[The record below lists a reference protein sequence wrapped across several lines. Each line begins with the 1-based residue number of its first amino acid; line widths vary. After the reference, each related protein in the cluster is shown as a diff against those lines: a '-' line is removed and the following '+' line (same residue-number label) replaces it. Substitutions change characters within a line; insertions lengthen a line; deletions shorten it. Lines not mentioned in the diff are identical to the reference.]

1 MAKEKYTERL
11 WYGWVIVAAA
21 FVLSSITF
29 GVLASV
35 GVFLKPLAA
44 DFGWSRGSLSLGYS
58 AITFATAFSGL
69 FWSYIVD
76 RYGSRWVV
84 LFGSVTLGIP
94 LLLLSGMET
103 ITEFYLYYFIFGALG
118 HATVTGPLYA
128 NVGIWFTRNVGLA
141 IGLTV
146 AGGAFGQ
153 GVIPYVVRYLID
165 KGDWQT
171 AYETLGVAYLMLAI
185 PIALLVR
192 DSPRRKLI
200 IISDAAPSQK
210 DGSPFPLSTIIVVLW
225 ISSAVVFCCM
235 AMAIPIVHLVPLLTD
250 NGITP
255 QNAVTI
261 FLFLMIAGVAGRI
274 LGGKLADHIGALQ
287 SYACMSVLQTSVIFI
302 FPHAQNII
310 LIYLLAIVFGIAFSG
325 VMVSFLVSVRMM
337 VPGRYLARSMAT
349 VSMAGWI
356 GMGLG
361 GWHGGYIYDL
371 TGNYF
376 WSYNS
381 GSIAGIVNLIILF
394 LFYLHIE
401 RKSRQKE
408 PVKNMASIST

>member
-1 MAKEKYTERL
+1 MALLKFTERPA
-11 WYGWVIVAAA
+11 YGWIMVAIA
-21 FVLSSITF
+21 FTLSSISF

-44 DFGWSRGSLSLGYS
+44 EFGWSRGSLSFGYS
-58 AITFATAFSGL
+58 AITLATAFSGL
-69 FWSYIVD
+69 LWSYIVD
-76 RYGSRWVV
+76 RFGSRWVV

-94 LLLLSGMET
+94 LLLLSSMET

-128 NVGIWFTRNVGLA
+128 NVGIWFTKNVGLA

-153 GVIPYVVRYLID
+153 GVVPYIVRYLID

-171 AYETLGVAYLMLAI
+171 AYSTLGTAYLILAI

-192 DSPRRKLI
+192 DSPRRKSI
-200 IISDAAPSQK
+200 TTEAAPTQK
-210 DGSPFPLSTIIVVLW
+210 DGSPFPLSTRVVVLW
-225 ISSAVVFCCM
+225 ISFAVIFCCM

-250 NGITP
+250 NGMSP
-255 QNAVTI
+255 QNAVLV
-261 FLFLMIAGVAGRI
+261 FLFLMLAGVVGRI
-274 LGGKLADHIGALQ
+274 LGGKLADHIGAIQ
-287 SYACMSVLQTSVIFI
+287 SYACMSILQTSVIFI
-302 FPHAQNII
+302 FPYAENII
-310 LIYLLAIVFGIAFSG
+310 LIYILGIIFGIAFSG

-361 GWHGGYIYDL
+361 GWQGGYIFDL
-371 TGNYF
+371 TGDYF
-376 WSYNS
+376 WSYWS
-381 GSIAGIVNLIILF
+381 GSIAGGINLVILF
-394 LFYLHIE
+394 FFYQRLKN
-401 RKSRQKE
+401 KS
-408 PVKNMASIST
+408 N

>member
-1 MAKEKYTERL
+1 MALLKFSERPA
-11 WYGWVIVAAA
+11 YGWIMVAIA
-21 FVLSSITF
+21 FTLSAISF

-44 DFGWSRGSLSLGYS
+44 EFDWSRGSLSFGYS

-69 FWSYIVD
+69 LWSYVVD
-76 RYGSRWVV
+76 RFGSRWVV

-94 LLLLSGMET
+94 LLLLSSMET

-128 NVGIWFTRNVGLA
+128 SVGIWFTKNVGLA

-153 GVIPYVVRYLID
+153 GVVPYIVRYLID

-171 AYETLGVAYLMLAI
+171 AYSTLGTAYLILAI

-192 DSPRRKLI
+192 DSPRRKSI
-200 IISDAAPSQK
+200 TTEAAPPQK
-210 DGSPFPLSTIIVVLW
+210 DGSPFPLSTRVVVLW
-225 ISSAVVFCCM
+225 VSFAVIFCCM

-250 NGITP
+250 NGMSP
-255 QNAVTI
+255 QNAVSV
-261 FLFLMIAGVAGRI
+261 FLFLMLAGVVGRI
-274 LGGKLADHIGALQ
+274 LGGKLADHIGAIQ
-287 SYACMSVLQTSVIFI
+287 SYACMSILQTSVIFI
-302 FPHAQNII
+302 FPYAENII
-310 LIYLLAIVFGIAFSG
+310 LIYILAIIFGIAFSG

-361 GWHGGYIYDL
+361 GWQGGYIFDL
-371 TGNYF
+371 TGDYF
-376 WSYNS
+376 WSYWS
-381 GSIAGIVNLIILF
+381 GSIAGGINLVILF
-394 LFYLHIE
+394 FFYQHLKN
-401 RKSRQKE
+401 KS
-408 PVKNMASIST
+408 N

>member
-1 MAKEKYTERL
+1 MAVLKFTERPT
-11 WYGWVIVAAA
+11 YGWIMVAIA
-21 FVLSSITF
+21 FTLSAISF

-44 DFGWSRGSLSLGYS
+44 EFDWSRGSLSFGYS

-69 FWSYIVD
+69 LWSYVVD
-76 RYGSRWVV
+76 RFGSRWVV

-94 LLLLSGMET
+94 LLLLSSMET

-128 NVGIWFTRNVGLA
+128 NVGIWFTKNVGLA

-153 GVIPYVVRYLID
+153 GVVPYIVRYLID

-171 AYETLGVAYLMLAI
+171 AYSTLGTAYLILAI

-192 DSPRRKLI
+192 DSPRRKSI
-200 IISDAAPSQK
+200 TTEAAPPQK
-210 DGSPFPLSTIIVVLW
+210 DGSPFPLSTRVVVLW
-225 ISSAVVFCCM
+225 VSFAVIFCCM

-250 NGITP
+250 NGMSP
-255 QNAVTI
+255 QNAVSV
-261 FLFLMIAGVAGRI
+261 FLFLMLAGVVGRI
-274 LGGKLADHIGALQ
+274 LGGKLADHIGAIQ
-287 SYACMSVLQTSVIFI
+287 SYACMSILQTSVIFI
-302 FPHAQNII
+302 FPYAENIT
-310 LIYLLAIVFGIAFSG
+310 LIYILAIIFGIAFSG

-361 GWHGGYIYDL
+361 GWQGGYIFDL
-371 TGNYF
+371 TGDYF
-376 WSYNS
+376 WSYWS
-381 GSIAGIVNLIILF
+381 GSIAGGINLVILF
-394 LFYLHIE
+394 FFYQHLKN
-401 RKSRQKE
+401 KS
-408 PVKNMASIST
+408 N

>member
-1 MAKEKYTERL
+1 MAFSDITERPL
-11 WYGWVIVAAA
+11 YGWVMVAIA
-21 FVLSSITF
+21 FTFSSISF

-44 DFGWSRGSLSLGYS
+44 EFGWSRGSLSFGYS

-69 FWSYIVD
+69 FWSYVVD
-76 RYGSRWVV
+76 RFGSRWVV

-94 LLLLSGMET
+94 LLLLSSMET

-128 NVGIWFTRNVGLA
+128 NVGIWFTKNVGLA

-153 GVIPYVVRYLID
+153 GVVPYIVRYLID

-171 AYETLGVAYLMLAI
+171 AYSTLGTAYLILAI

-192 DSPRRKLI
+192 DSPRRKSI
-200 IISDAAPSQK
+200 TKEAAPSQK
-210 DGSPFPLSTIIVVLW
+210 DGSPFPLSTRVVVLW
-225 ISSAVVFCCM
+225 VSFAVIFCCM

-250 NGITP
+250 NGMSP
-255 QNAVTI
+255 QNAVSV
-261 FLFLMIAGVAGRI
+261 FLFLMLAGVVGRI
-274 LGGKLADHIGALQ
+274 LGGKLADHIGGIQ
-287 SYACMSVLQTSVIFI
+287 SYACMSILQTSVIFI
-302 FPHAQNII
+302 FPYAENII
-310 LIYLLAIVFGIAFSG
+310 LIYILAIIFGIAFSG

-337 VPGRYLARSMAT
+337 VPGQYLARSMAT

-361 GWHGGYIYDL
+361 GWQGGYIFDL
-371 TGNYF
+371 TGDYF
-376 WSYNS
+376 WSYWS
-381 GSIAGIVNLIILF
+381 GSIAGGINLIILF
-394 LFYLHIE
+394 FFYQHLKN
-401 RKSRQKE
+401 KS
-408 PVKNMASIST
+408 N

>member
-1 MAKEKYTERL
+1 MAVLKFTERPT
-11 WYGWVIVAAA
+11 YGWIMVAIA
-21 FVLSSITF
+21 FTLSAISF

-44 DFGWSRGSLSLGYS
+44 EFDWSRGSLSFGYS

-69 FWSYIVD
+69 LWSYVVD
-76 RYGSRWVV
+76 RFGSRWVV

-94 LLLLSGMET
+94 LLLLSSMET

-128 NVGIWFTRNVGLA
+128 NVGIWFTKNVGLA

-153 GVIPYVVRYLID
+153 GVVPYIVRYLID
-165 KGDWQT
+165 KDDWQT
-171 AYETLGVAYLMLAI
+171 AYSTLGTAYLILAI

-192 DSPRRKLI
+192 DSPRRKSI
-200 IISDAAPSQK
+200 TTEAAPTQK
-210 DGSPFPLSTIIVVLW
+210 DGSPFPLSTRVVVLW
-225 ISSAVVFCCM
+225 VSFAVIFCCT

-250 NGITP
+250 NGMSP
-255 QNAVTI
+255 QNAVSV
-261 FLFLMIAGVAGRI
+261 FLFLMLAGVVGRI
-274 LGGKLADHIGALQ
+274 LGGKLADHIGGIQ
-287 SYACMSVLQTSVIFI
+287 SYACMSILQTSVIFI
-302 FPHAQNII
+302 FPYAENII
-310 LIYLLAIVFGIAFSG
+310 LIYILAIIFGIAFSG

-361 GWHGGYIYDL
+361 GWQGGYIFDL
-371 TGNYF
+371 TGDYF
-376 WSYNS
+376 WSYWS
-381 GSIAGIVNLIILF
+381 GSIAGSINLVILF
-394 LFYLHIE
+394 FFYQHLKN
-401 RKSRQKE
+401 KS
-408 PVKNMASIST
+408 N

>member
-1 MAKEKYTERL
+1 MAKTKLTQQSG
-11 WYGWVIVAAA
+11 YGWVIVAAA
-21 FVLSSITF
+21 FTLSSMSF

-35 GVFLKPLAA
+35 GIFLKPLAA
-44 DFGWSRGSLSLGYS
+44 EFNWSRGSLSFGYS

-103 ITEFYLYYFIFGALG
+103 ITEFFLYYFIFGALG
-118 HATVTGPLYA
+118 HATITGPLYA
-128 NVGIWFTRNVGLA
+128 NVGIWFTKNVGLA

-153 GVIPYVVRYLID
+153 GLIPYAVRYLID
-165 KGDWQT
+165 QGNWQT
-171 AYETLGVAYLMLAI
+171 AYSTIGLAYLILAT
-185 PIALLVR
+185 PIALLIR
-192 DSPRRKLI
+192 DSPRRKLVI
-200 IISDAAPSQK
+200 TEAAPSQK
-210 DGSPFPLSTIIVVLW
+210 DGTPFPLSTRIVVLW
-225 ISSAVVFCCM
+225 ISFAVIFCCM

-250 NGITP
+250 NGINP
-255 QNAVTI
+255 KNAVTV
-261 FLFLMIAGVAGRI
+261 FLFLMLAGVVGRV

-287 SYACMSVLQTSVIFI
+287 SYACMSILQTSVIFI
-302 FPHAQNII
+302 FPHTQNII
-310 LIYLLAIVFGIAFSG
+310 LIYILAIIFGIAFSG

-337 VPGRYLARSMAT
+337 VPSRYLARSMAT
-349 VSMAGWI
+349 VSMSGWI

-361 GWHGGYIYDL
+361 GWHGGYIFDL

-376 WSYNS
+376 WSYYS
-381 GSIAGIVNLIILF
+381 GSFAGIINLIILL

-401 RKSRQKE
+401 KTNRW
-408 PVKNMASIST
+408 KNSNERLESTLK